1 MHALTV
7 AVLPGDGIGPEV
19 VAEGTRV
26 LQAVAET
33 WGHEIALR
41 EGLIGGCAIDA
52 QGAALPD
59 ETLRLC
65 READAVLLGAV
76 GGPQWDDPAAPVRPE
91 QGLLGLRR
99 ALGVYANLR
108 PVAVHPRLAAASPLR
123 SERLHNVDFVVVREL
138 TGGIYFGEKR
148 RERINEREERATDAC
163 VYTTGEIERVV
174 RVAAELA
181 RARRGKL
188 TSVDKANVLETS
200 RLWRS
205 TTTRVVRDE
214 FPELELEHL
223 LVDACAMHLLRRP
236 ADFDVIVTE
245 NMFGDILTDEA
256 SMLAGSLGVLPSASL
271 GDAPSVNG
279 VRRGLYEPIHG
290 SAPDIAGRGV
300 ANPMGTILSVA
311 LMFRYSFGLEREARA
326 VEAAVAAALD
336 DGCVSADL
344 SSPGARCCSTEE
356 VGRTVADT
364 LARRAARA
372 SEFEVLS

>member
-1 MHALTV
+1 VHALTV

-19 VAEGTRV
+19 VAEGMRV

-33 WGHEIALR
+33 WGHEIAMR

-52 QGAALPD
+52 HGTALPD

-76 GGPQWDDPAAPVRPE
+76 GGPKWDDPAAPVRPE
-91 QGLLGLRR
+91 QGLLALRR

-108 PVAVHPRLAAASPLR
+108 PVTVHPRLVAASPLR
-123 SERLHNVDFVVVREL
+123 PERLHNVDFVVVREL

-148 RERINEREERATDAC
+148 RERIDAREERASDVC

-174 RVAAELA
+174 RVAADLA
-181 RARRGKL
+181 RARRGRL

-205 TTTRVVRDE
+205 TATRVVRDE

-256 SMLAGSLGVLPSASL
+256 SMLAGSLGALPSASL
-271 GDAPSVNG
+271 GDVPPVTG

-290 SAPDIAGRGV
+290 SAPDIAGRGI

-311 LMFRYSFGLEREARA
+311 LMFRHSFGLENEAHT
-326 VEAAVAAALD
+326 VEAAVSAALD

-344 SSPGARCCSTEE
+344 ALAGAQSCSTTEI
-356 VGRTVADT
+356 GRTIAEKIVISAT
-364 LARRAARA
+364 RA
-372 SEFEVLS
+372 SPLEILS